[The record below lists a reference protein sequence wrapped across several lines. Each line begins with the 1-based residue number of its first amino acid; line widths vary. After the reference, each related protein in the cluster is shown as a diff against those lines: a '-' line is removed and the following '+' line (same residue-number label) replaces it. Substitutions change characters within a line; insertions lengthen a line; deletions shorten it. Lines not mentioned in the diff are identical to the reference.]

1 MSQTRNIFFHGLGI
15 TLRRFPAFLWTYLFN
30 LGLALAFCLPLHRQL
45 SRLMNHSLA
54 SQRLSSGFDISV
66 VLEVMMRIHGD
77 QGGEMSAMA
86 SHGSVVAFLAIY
98 FLLVPGTL
106 FSYITNQ
113 PAKLSTLIY
122 QGLLHFW
129 RFVRITLL
137 ALLAGLVILGPLTV
151 AERHWNSF
159 VDDRFVGRT
168 SLLLTLAGMLLV
180 LLVASLLR
188 LYFDL
193 VEIYTVQL
201 GTHLRISGRPD
212 RRVRRTLAPALRLL
226 RANLFRLWIIFLA
239 LAVSGATIVFFTS
252 RTAMHML
259 ARPHAWPMFLVAQI
273 GLMAMLFLRFWQ
285 RGVETSLVLQHP
297 VTTSDDS
304 FPEPQGTYRRVTPI
318 TAVPPPPAAA
328 SHDRPHHIDIMSN
341 PDPLI
346 PVYPPPLSPLSQD
359 QPLKPN
365 SSALP
370 DPIPN
375 PEPPSPPLAE
385 PDPGVFHH
393 DPVPPSERP
402 DEDAQDKL

>member
-1 MSQTRNIFFHGLGI
+1 MPQTRNIFFHGLGI

-30 LGLALAFCLPLHRQL
+30 LGLALAFCLPLYGQL
-45 SRLMNHSLA
+45 SGIMNHSLA

-66 VLEVMMRIHGD
+66 VLEAMMRLRSD
-77 QGGEMSAMA
+77 QAGEMSAMA
-86 SHGSVVAFLAIY
+86 SHGSVIVFLGIY

-113 PAKLSTLIY
+113 PARLSTLIY

-137 ALLAGLVILGPLTV
+137 ALIAGAVILGPLTV
-151 AERHWNSF
+151 AERHWKSF

-193 VEIYTVQL
+193 VEAYTVQL
-201 GTHLRISGRPD
+201 GTHLRISERPD
-212 RRVRRTLAPALRLL
+212 RRVRLTLAPALRLL

-239 LAVSGATIVFFTS
+239 LAVSGAIIVFFTS

-273 GLMAMLFLRFWQ
+273 GLLAMLFLRFWQ

-297 VTTSDDS
+297 VTISDND

-318 TAVPPPPAAA
+318 IANVPPPPAAEN
-328 SHDRPHHIDIMSN
+328 HDRPHHIEIMSI

-346 PVYPPPLSPLSQD
+346 SVYPPPLSQD
-359 QPLKPN
+359 QLHTRN
-365 SSALP
+365 SPAPIP

-393 DPVPPSERP
+393 DPSPPKERP
-402 DEDAQDKL
+402 NEDAPDKH

>member
-1 MSQTRNIFFHGLGI
+1 MPQTRNIFFHGLGI
-15 TLRRFPAFLWTYLFN
+15 TLRRLPAFLWTYLFN
-30 LGLALAFCLPLHRQL
+30 LGLALAFCLPLYKQL
-45 SRLMNHSLA
+45 SGLMNHSLA
-54 SQRLSSGFDISV
+54 SQRLSSGFDLSV
-66 VLEVMMRIHGD
+66 VLEAMMRLHSDRGAEI
-77 QGGEMSAMA
+77 SSTT
-86 SHGSVVAFLAIY
+86 SHGSVIAFLVIY

-113 PAKLSTLIY
+113 PTKLSTLIA

-137 ALLAGLVILGPLTV
+137 ALLVGIVILGPLAV
-151 AERHWNSF
+151 AERHWSSF

-168 SLLLTLAGMLLV
+168 SLLLTLAGALLV

-193 VEIYTVQL
+193 VEVYTVQL

-212 RRVRRTLAPALRLL
+212 RRVRRTLRPALRLL
-226 RANLFRLWIIFLA
+226 RANFVRLWIIFLA
-239 LAVSGATIVFFTS
+239 LAISGAAIVFFTS
-252 RTAMHML
+252 RIAMHML

-304 FPEPQGTYRRVTPI
+304 FPEPQGAYRRVTPI
-318 TAVPPPPAAA
+318 TANVPPPPVAAT
-328 SHDRPHHIDIMSN
+328 HDRPHHIEIMSN

-346 PVYPPPLSPLSQD
+346 PVYPPPLSQD
-359 QPLKPN
+359 QPLMARSP
-365 SSALP
+365 APTP

-375 PEPPSPPLAE
+375 PEPPSPSLAE

-393 DPVPPSERP
+393 DPVPPTEPP
-402 DEDAQDKL
+402 DEDARDKR